1 MDKLVEYFS
10 LAKINNKKLYL
21 IIEDLISL
29 YGFIVVKDNII
40 NDIRTIIIKKNLFE
54 ITIKSSILINDNFEK
69 KEFIEA
75 LFYGKKFIII
85 NNY

>member
-40 NDIRTIIIKKNLFE
+40 NDIRTIVIKKNLFE

-85 NNY
+85 NDY